1 MPTSRWTEPELIK
14 ALSLYRQIPFGRM
27 HRSAPEIIALA
38 AQLGRTPSSV
48 AMKLSNFASLDPEL
62 TARGIAGLKGAS
74 KLDRQMWQ
82 QYANDWTELAT
93 ALILPELASDQRKD
107 DLFSPPPFPT
117 GEVVEQSEDRRGSE
131 SQTHTAGR
139 TPSGVKDSATSPAG
153 SGGGESRIPLKEGE
167 KDHKGGQLPT
177 AQTPTAPTTESDRLT
192 TVRYG
197 QPFFRRTVLSAY
209 DQRCCITGLAAPPL
223 LRASHIIP
231 WAAREETRL
240 DPHNGLCLNALHDAA
255 FDRGLMTLDEHLR
268 VVYAKELWHAD
279 HSDKG
284 AAMLKAFEGVACREA
299 SRYAAN
305 ETYLDYHRNTI
316 FAAC

>member
-1 MPTSRWTEPELIK
+1 MPTPTRTPTRWTEPELMK

-131 SQTHTAGR
+131 SPVGVAGQ
-139 TPSGVKDSATSPAG
+139 TPSGVEDSATSPAG

-167 KDHKGGQLPT
+167 KDHKGERLPAT
-177 AQTPTAPTTESDRLT
+177 QDTSSTKGGRLPAAQTTETTETNQLNRRSKKSLIPQGSPRLGCRLRDAGRSNTCMVGSEDRSIELFAD
-192 TVRYG
+192 RKNSSFI
-197 QPFFRRTVLSAY
+197 Q
-209 DQRCCITGLAAPPL
+209 
-223 LRASHIIP
+223 
-231 WAAREETRL
+231 
-240 DPHNGLCLNALHDAA
+240 NGT
-255 FDRGLMTLDEHLR
+255 MQ
-268 VVYAKELWHAD
+268 
-279 HSDKG
+279 DKG
-284 AAMLKAFEGVACREA
+284 RSVDQCVERVYE
-299 SRYAAN
+299 
-305 ETYLDYHRNTI
+305 
-316 FAAC
+316 